1 VSTVSSNLFFN
12 RFVQGTTQYL
22 EGITKFTPHF
32 DQQPLR
38 DTLQKSVHD
47 GVTLQQALA
56 QSTGDL
62 AQQLKTNWLKS
73 FKIRTLAWVETV
85 KTYIKARQALLTSGD
100 PAIIWQ
106 EIKPFVEKYQTDLA
120 AKFKLAENKNMAAN
134 MFNNLGDELSK
145 NNKGAIHAV
154 RRICHG
160 TLVDDAFKSLPG
172 LVRRFM

>member
-12 RFVQGTTQYL
+12 RFAQGTMQYL
-22 EGITKFTPHF
+22 EGIKKYAPHF
-32 DQQPLR
+32 DQQPLC
-38 DTLQKSVHD
+38 DILQKSVHN

-85 KTYIKARQALLTSGD
+85 KTYIKARQALLNSGD
-100 PAIIWQ
+100 PVLIWQ
-106 EIKPFVEKYQTDLA
+106 EVKPLVKKYQTDLA

-134 MFNNLGDELSK
+134 MFNKLGDELSN
-145 NNKGAIHAV
+145 NNKGAIQLV

-172 LVRRFM
+172 LLRRFM